1 MSFDLSAIDPLRS
14 ARVEPQRPGARPA
27 APAGGGFADALARK
41 ESAARVD
48 TIPASP
54 PPEVIDEMLAA
65 QRAIADMRARG
76 RELHFN
82 MDSGRLRIEVRDL
95 SGNVIREI
103 PPSRALEIAG
113 GRAVE

>member
-1 MSFDLSAIDPLRS
+1 MSFDLSALDPLRA
-14 ARVEPQRPGARPA
+14 ARVEPPRPGARAA
-27 APAGGGFADALARK
+27 APSGGGFADALAK
-41 ESAARVD
+41 KQSAAGVD
-48 TIPASP
+48 AIPASP
-54 PPEVIDEMLAA
+54 PPEVVDEMLAA
-65 QRAIADMRARG
+65 QRAIADMHARG

-95 SGNVIREI
+95 AGNVIKQI